1 MKILNLFSFL
11 LVSVVLFINPFFKYF
26 ENVFG
31 FLRINISS
39 LYLIILS
46 IILIIYFIFFNVK
59 NNRFLFKNNFD
70 KKFVF
75 FIGIVF
81 FILIY
86 VSFISILYFPF
97 KFDLVGIKNYL
108 IRFSDSIL
116 KYWVFSIIGF
126 TLLDVFYDKLKKNII
141 KFYWI
146 ILTLV
151 YLYFTFTNQYG
162 FFIRLDGKAIY
173 ILLAD
178 SYMMLSILVI
188 SFQKN
193 ILYKSLILL
202 TSIIVLFIL
211 KSRAALF
218 VFVLVYLIIF
228 LLRYRGALILFSC
241 LLVST
246 LIYYD
251 LINLILENSS
261 NRMFRFFISGQDS
274 SLSTRSVI
282 FNEEINKIKYNFGW
296 ILGDYLGDYE
306 FNKGSMGRYI
316 HNYFS
321 FLRQFGV
328 FPFLLFSVSIIYLYL
343 KTSVNYIRNRNK
355 KVLEF
360 IFVYTTVYLIQII
373 VARSFLSAY
382 IWVSLTL
389 IPIYFYSSKYF
400 KNDININA
408 S

>member
-11 LVSVVLFINPFFKYF
+11 LVSVVLFINPIFKYF

-31 FLRINISS
+31 FLRVNISS

-46 IILIIYFIFFNVK
+46 IILIIYFIFFNIK

-70 KKFVF
+70 NKFVF
-75 FIGIVF
+75 FIGLVF
-81 FILIY
+81 SILIY
-86 VSFISILYFPF
+86 VTFISILYFPF

-343 KTSVNYIRNRNK
+343 KSSVNYIRNRNK

>member
-1 MKILNLFSFL
+1 
-11 LVSVVLFINPFFKYF
+11 
-26 ENVFG
+26 
-31 FLRINISS
+31 
-39 LYLIILS
+39 
-46 IILIIYFIFFNVK
+46 VK
-59 NNRFLFKNNFD
+59 NKRFLFKNNFD
-70 KKFVF
+70 KKFIF
-75 FIGIVF
+75 FIGLVF

-97 KFDLVGIKNYL
+97 KSDLVGIKNYL

-188 SFQKN
+188 SFQKK

-218 VFVLVYLIIF
+218 FFVLVYLIIF

-306 FNKGSMGRYI
+306 FKKGNMGRYI

-343 KTSVNYIRNRNK
+343 KTSVSYIRNRNK

-373 VARSFLSAY
+373 VARSFTSAY